1 MYLTPVIQHYFSYI
15 VPVSFIGEETG
26 LPGLNRR
33 STASEWQTS
42 SSFHIE
48 CNSLSPDI
56 LFSVVCFVFHFIT
69 NLIGDIND
77 PENIP
82 YHLNDKYKYSLPQN
96 DHEKYSL
103 PPERCRKIFLTPR
116 TTFHFNKYKNE
127 STSERKYNLFESVR
141 SHINKLQVRT
151 MCCKIVI
158 SMTIVKIY

>member
-96 DHEKYSL
+96 DHKKYSL
-103 PPERCRKIFLTPR
+103 PPERHSISIVQKWIHQWKKI
-116 TTFHFNKYKNE
+116 
-127 STSERKYNLFESVR
+127 
-141 SHINKLQVRT
+141 
-151 MCCKIVI
+151 
-158 SMTIVKIY
+158 